1 MVHRMRTAA
10 LLAILALGAL
20 RVGDGASA
28 ANDVPRAQAPAD
40 DHSYLPPWM
49 QPQAN
54 AGQTSL
60 QSQYLNAID
69 DPALKQKAQGQQPP
83 QKPRKRH
90 SSPFDMF
97 F

>member
-1 MVHRMRTAA
+1 
-10 LLAILALGAL
+10 
-20 RVGDGASA
+20 
-28 ANDVPRAQAPAD
+28 
-40 DHSYLPPWM
+40 M

-54 AGQTSL
+54 AGQASL

-69 DPALKQKAQGQQPP
+69 DPALKQKAQGPQPP